1 MEVQLMNKMAAG
13 KDSCDMDFSGRVA
26 LVTGAARGLGLAYA
40 RSLAASGAKVFLQD
54 VGAGQDGLGEDPS
67 IARAAAER
75 LQGEGLDVL
84 PMSAPILT
92 REHCHGL
99 VDDILR
105 LAGRLDVI
113 IHNAG
118 WVGYEAVVDIGEASF
133 DHMMAIAA
141 KTPLWLSQAAW
152 PSMLAAGYGRI
163 LLTTSDRA
171 WFPEYA
177 QAGLAAYAAAKMAAV
192 GIVNVL
198 ALEGRP
204 HGIVVNAISPVA
216 KTRMWG
222 VTGEPDE
229 LRPAEVAPGALFLV
243 SDACK
248 DGGWILR
255 ASNGQFHAS
264 RSCEADGVS
273 YPRDLKAVVARSA
286 QELAAN
292 WDRIA
297 VPQQER
303 RA

>member
-1 MEVQLMNKMAAG
+1 MNKMAAG
-13 KDSCDMDFSGRVA
+13 NGSDDMNLNGRVA
-26 LVTGAARGLGLAYA
+26 LITGAARGLGLAYA

-54 VGAGQDGLGEDPS
+54 VGAGSDGLGEDPS
-67 IARAAAER
+67 IARTAAER
-75 LQGEGLDVL
+75 LQSEGFDVL
-84 PMSAPILT
+84 PMAAAILS
-92 REHCHGL
+92 RQDCHGL
-99 VDDILR
+99 VDEILR
-105 LAGRLDVI
+105 LAGRLDI
-113 IHNAG
+113 LIHNAG
-118 WVGYEAVVDIGEASF
+118 WVGYEPVAGINEASF

-141 KTPLWLSQAAW
+141 KTPLWLAQAAW
-152 PSMLAAGYGRI
+152 PSMQAAGYGRI

-171 WFPEYA
+171 LFPEYA
-177 QAGLAAYAAAKMAAV
+177 QAGLAAYAAAKLAAV

-198 ALEGRP
+198 ALEGRA

-222 VTGEPDE
+222 VAGEPDE
-229 LRPAEVAPGALFLV
+229 LRPSEVAPGALFLV
-243 SDACK
+243 SDVCT

-264 RSCEADGVS
+264 RACEAEGVD
-273 YPRDLKAVVARSA
+273 YPRHLNAVVARSA

-297 VPQQER
+297 VPQQEK

>member
-1 MEVQLMNKMAAG
+1 MNKMAAG
-13 KDSCDMDFSGRVA
+13 TGSGNLDFSERVA

-54 VGAGQDGLGEDPS
+54 VGAGSDGLGEDPS
-67 IARAAAER
+67 VARAAAEQLR
-75 LQGEGLDVL
+75 GEGVDVL
-84 PMSAPILT
+84 PVSAPILS
-92 REHCHGL
+92 REQCHAL
-99 VDDILR
+99 IDEILR
-105 LAGRLDVI
+105 VAGRLDII

-118 WVGYEAVVDIGEASF
+118 WVGYEPVADIGEASF

-152 PSMLAAGYGRI
+152 PSMQAAGYGRI

-171 WFPEYA
+171 LFPAYA
-177 QAGLAAYAAAKMAAV
+177 QAGLAAYAAAKLAAV

-198 ALEGRP
+198 ALEGRA

-222 VTGEPDE
+222 VEGEPDE
-229 LRPAEVAPGALFLV
+229 LLPSEVAPGALFLV
-243 SDACK
+243 SDACR

-264 RSCEADGVS
+264 RACEADGVS
-273 YPRDLKAVVARSA
+273 YPRNLNAVVARNA
-286 QELAAN
+286 QEFAAN

-297 VPQQER
+297 VPQKEM